1 MDPLTL
7 RNQAV
12 VMQAAGTILYGMFY
26 VFVVVVLLN
35 ALIAVMSNVYNEVE
49 VRNRL
54 PKYTLV
60 QLWRHL
66 MILLCQHVIITWIQ
80 TKLLKH
86 ESDDRADNTVYFVC
100 VTNGERRDTSAAKL
114 INICHCIPYNRNPTP
129 GRDIGSCE
137 SLVNYDFQ
145 NLPTIWRS
153 SFKYTFASS

>member
-49 VRNRL
+49 VRNRP

-60 QLWRHL
+60 Q
-66 MILLCQHVIITWIQ
+66 
-80 TKLLKH
+80 
-86 ESDDRADNTVYFVC
+86 
-100 VTNGERRDTSAAKL
+100 
-114 INICHCIPYNRNPTP
+114 
-129 GRDIGSCE
+129 
-137 SLVNYDFQ
+137 
-145 NLPTIWRS
+145 
-153 SFKYTFASS
+153 